1 MFVNVSNHLH
11 AGEFV
16 ALVGTLAWPPNGGSG
31 VVLFLM
37 DQVNSLFFFDY
48 IKTFQLACYYDKSF
62 RATYEW
68 PES

>member
-1 MFVNVSNHLH
+1 MFVSVSNHLH

-16 ALVGTLAWPPNGGSG
+16 ALVGTLAWPRNDGSG

-37 DQVNSLFFFDY
+37 DQVNSLFFDY
-48 IKTFQLACYYDKSF
+48 IKTFQLACYYDKIC